1 MADPHSTDGQ
11 HGIWLVVKPTV
22 GLPLLLGSVAIIAL
36 LVHYA
41 LLTHTTWFSAYWQ
54 GGKGKSAISAIT
66 EAPIAA
72 LAPAAPSNPTK

>member
-1 MADPHSTDGQ
+1 MAYDDGQ
-11 HGIWLVVKPTV
+11 SGIWLVVPPKV
-22 GLPLLLGSVAIIAL
+22 GLPLLLGTVTLIAL

-54 GGKGKSAISAIT
+54 GGKGKSAISTIT
-66 EAPIAA
+66 EAPTAA